1 MTRSPCSW
9 VLTTIVAMALTAPW
23 APGATACTT
32 AVVAASA
39 TTNGRPLLWKNR
51 DAEDHHNQVVYCADG
66 TYPYVGL
73 VNKGD
78 AAGMEIWAGIN
89 TEGFAI
95 MNAAS
100 YNMEVDKDTR
110 GEGAFMKLALQTC
123 ASVGDFQSLLEKTN
137 AGGRDVSANF
147 GVIDARGGAC
157 YFETGRHAYKRFNA
171 DDPLLAP
178 RGFLVRS
185 NYSES
190 ADLDK
195 GTGFLRHDRAQALF
209 EGLVKAHALNAQ
221 SVLKDVSRDTA
232 NARIGSYP
240 AAWRKKGFPVYAYTA
255 DSICRFDTSACVLFE
270 GPGPSE
276 PASLATAWV
285 ILGLPAAGVAVP
297 VWAGAGSVPLGMG
310 TSAESAPLNAAFDT
324 VRGVLYPEIRGELKK
339 YMDQEAL
346 SDPKTGVLAPLLA
359 QEATVFQQVEAATSP
374 WRRQAPSPSQLAGLQ
389 GGLARQVLD
398 GVNAFMEAR
407 RRNAPGLPNARTAA
421 SPARAPG
428 GISVSDLKP

>member
-1 MTRSPCSW
+1 MKRSPGSW
-9 VLTTIVAMALTAPW
+9 ALTPMLAMALTASWGPPT
-23 APGATACTT
+23 AACTT

-51 DAEDHHNQVVYCADG
+51 DADDHHNQVVYCADG

-78 AAGMEIWAGIN
+78 AAGMEIWAGMN
-89 TEGFAI
+89 AEGFAI

-147 GVIDARGGAC
+147 GVIDAKGGAC
-157 YFETGRHAYKRFNA
+157 YFETGMHAYKRFNA

-190 ADLDK
+190 ASLDK
-195 GTGFLRHDRAQALF
+195 GTGFLRHDRAQALL

-221 SVLKDVSRDTA
+221 SVLKDVSSDTA

-240 AAWRKKGFPVYAYTA
+240 GAWRKKGFPPYAYTA
-255 DSICRFDTSACVLFE
+255 DSICRFDTSSCVLFE

-297 VWAGAGSVPLGMG
+297 VWAAAGSVPIDMG
-310 TSAESAPLNAAFDT
+310 TSAESAPLNVAFDA
-324 VRGVLYPEIRGELKK
+324 VRDALYPETRGDLKK

-346 SDPKTGVLAPLLA
+346 SDPKTGILAPLLA
-359 QEATVFQQVEAATSP
+359 QEATVFRQVEAATSS
-374 WRRQAPSPSQLAGLQ
+374 WRRQAPSPSQLADLQ

-407 RRNAPGLPNARTAA
+407 RRNAPGLPKVPRAA
-421 SPARAPG
+421 IQAGAPG
-428 GISVSDLKP
+428 GVSVSDLKP